1 MQGIAQVNSVYAAS
15 PVNRA
20 LRVLIVDDNSADVDL
35 LTLAFD
41 AAAMSVDQRVARD
54 GVEAKDVLRTTTRV
68 PDMILLDL
76 NMPRC
81 DGFEVLRH
89 LRATGNT
96 VPVVVLS
103 TSSSLEDRQTA
114 LALGA
119 RAVLTKPAHFRDL
132 VSLVGDL
139 PPLVGLEAPTTPAP
153 SAAAAAALFSGESE
167 CAKLLRAIDWAA
179 SPLGPVQGWP
189 QSLKTCVR
197 IVLTSRQPMFV
208 WWGDALVN
216 IYNDAYRAILGGKH
230 PRALGQPAA
239 VVWREIWDQVGPRAA
254 TAMRSNEGTYDEALL
269 LIMERYGYQEE
280 TYYTFSYSPVPN
292 DRGGTGGIIC
302 ANTDDTQRII
312 GERRLALL
320 RELSAQG
327 SSVHSIDE
335 VCQRVAH
342 ALGSGLRDL
351 PFACVYRLDA
361 SRAVLAGT
369 SGISAG
375 HALAP
380 AELLLDAAAPWAF
393 APVVR
398 AGRLAVVPL
407 AETIATMT
415 GMAAED
421 VPMGSWSV
429 APREVAIVPITAGS
443 GGIAAVLV
451 AGLNPHLRFDAS
463 FRGFIELIA
472 TQAGAALATALVFA
486 EERRR
491 ADALAEIDRAKTIFF
506 SNVSH
511 EFRTPLTL
519 MLGPLADALAGGGP
533 LAGESLTLVHRNA
546 QRLLKLVNALLD
558 FSRIEAGRL
567 RAAFRPLDLA
577 IATADLA
584 SAFRSAIERAGLD
597 YRIECQPI
605 AAEILVDSD
614 LWEKIV
620 LNLISNALKFTFAGG
635 ITVRQAEHDGMV
647 ELTITDTGTGIPA
660 EELPRL
666 FERFHRVQGARSRSH
681 EGSGIGLALV
691 HELVKLH
698 GGSIGVESTVGVG
711 TRFTV
716 RIPTGRA
723 HLPAERIVAAVAG
736 GAQPQVV
743 AAMVEEARQWLP
755 AEAGGQDA
763 VSASAVAAATV
774 PATAPENAE
783 RVLIVDDN
791 ADMRRYLTS
800 LLGSRWRVATAVDG
814 EEALAKIAADPPDLV
829 LSDVMMPHLD
839 GFGLVRRLRADEDR
853 RALPIILLTARA
865 GEEASVEGLQRGA
878 DDYLVKPFAARELLA
893 RIQSQLSLAKMR
905 SELGEHERKHSEE
918 LARSNAEL
926 EQFAGVVAHDL
937 RAPLRTITG
946 YLTLLQ
952 HRYQGE
958 LDANA
963 ERCIT
968 QSVDTAERMR
978 GLIAALLDYAQAGRG
993 DRRHAAVDLGEM
1005 LRAALEN
1012 HERTIREAQAEIIV
1026 GTLPMVTGDGIL
1038 LAQLFQNLIGNAIKY
1053 RSFAVPQVRI
1063 HALPADPAHPGWAT
1077 IVVADNGIG
1086 ISAEDCAKIFH
1097 PFTRVGPSEV
1107 EGHGLGLATSRKIV
1121 ERHGGRIWV
1130 ESAVGQGSQF
1140 YFTVP
1145 LSGTGAGTKTPIPA
1159 REKT

>member
-1 MQGIAQVNSVYAAS
+1 MQGIARVIFVYAAG

-54 GVEAKDVLRTTTRV
+54 GVEAKDVLRTTARV
-68 PDMILLDL
+68 PDLILLDL

-89 LRATGNT
+89 LRTTGNT

-153 SAAAAAALFSGESE
+153 SAAAAAALFSGERE

-216 IYNDAYRAILGGKH
+216 IYNDAYRAIVGGKH

-327 SSVHSIDE
+327 TSVHSSDE

-342 ALGSGLRDL
+342 ALSSGLRDL
-351 PFACVYRLDA
+351 PFACVYRLDGG
-361 SRAVLAGT
+361 RAVLAGT

-380 AELLLDAAAPWAF
+380 AELALDAAAPWAF
-393 APVVR
+393 APVLR

-407 AETIATMT
+407 AETSATRT
-415 GMAAED
+415 GMTADD

-472 TQAGAALATALVFA
+472 TQAGAALATGLVFA

-519 MLGPLADALAGGGP
+519 MLGPLADALAGGSA
-533 LAGESLTLVHRNA
+533 LSGESLSLVHRNA

-597 YRIECQPI
+597 YRIDCQPLG
-605 AAEILVDSD
+605 AEVLVDSD

-620 LNLISNALKFTFAGG
+620 LNLISNALKFTFTGG
-635 ITVRQAEHDGMV
+635 ITVRQVEHDGLV
-647 ELTITDTGTGIPA
+647 ELTIADTGTGIPA

-666 FERFHRVQGARSRSH
+666 FERFHRVQGAKSRSH

-698 GGSIGVESTVGVG
+698 GGSIAVESTVGVG

-723 HLPAERIVAAVAG
+723 HLPAERIVAAVDG
-736 GAQPQVV
+736 GGQPQVV

-755 AEAGGQDA
+755 PEAGGGKDA
-763 VSASAVAAATV
+763 VSADETAAATATV
-774 PATAPENAE
+774 PANAPENAE

-800 LLGSRWRVATAVDG
+800 LLGQRWRVATAVDG
-814 EEALAKIAADPPDLV
+814 EDALAKIAGDPPDLV

-865 GEEASVEGLQRGA
+865 GEEASVEGLQHGA

-937 RAPLRTITG
+937 RAPLRTITS
-946 YLTLLQ
+946 YLSLLQ
-952 HRYQGE
+952 HRYQE
-958 LDANA
+958 KLDENA
-963 ERCIT
+963 GRFIT
-968 QSVDTAERMR
+968 LSVETAERMR

-993 DRRHAAVDLGEM
+993 ERRDATVDLGAM

-1063 HALPADPAHPGWAT
+1063 HALPDDPAHPGWAT
-1077 IVVADNGIG
+1077 IVVTDNGIG
-1086 ISAEDCAKIFH
+1086 ISPEDCAKIFH
-1097 PFTRVGPSEV
+1097 PFTRVGPAEV

-1130 ESAVGQGSQF
+1130 ESTVGQGSRF

-1145 LSGTGAGTKTPIPA
+1145 LSGTGSGTKTPPPA
-1159 REKT
+1159 R